1 MRRPTLGLAVM
12 ALAGTTVVPALAGNP
27 FAFEPPNPDITRAY
41 QYASMSEE
49 FCLAELEE
57 RGLPFERV
65 GPTRGV
71 DTPIRFAGAVRGID
85 FVQTFR
91 PELDPRAPATVL
103 DCRLGLAID
112 DLATILAR
120 HQVVEVEYLS
130 MWRPG
135 FTRRGVRHGAGR
147 AIDVAT
153 VKLANG
159 TQYSVQR
166 DFQGR
171 IGAQTCGYGA
181 EEPRRPTDGSALW
194 RSTVCEL
201 AELRSFNIVI
211 SPNYDWGHRDHLHLE
226 VRSGIRWFLTQ

>member
-1 MRRPTLGLAVM
+1 MRRSMLGLAVM
-12 ALAGTTVVPALAGNP
+12 ALAGTVSVPALAGNP
-27 FAFEPPNPDITRAY
+27 FAFEPPNPNITRAY
-41 QYASMSEE
+41 QYAAISEE
-49 FCLAELEE
+49 FCLAELSE
-57 RGLPFERV
+57 RGVPFERV
-65 GPTRGV
+65 APTRGV
-71 DTPIRFAGAVRGID
+71 ETPIRFAGPVRGIT

-112 DLATILAR
+112 DLAVILAR
-120 HQVVEVEYLS
+120 HQVIEVEYLS

-135 FTRRGVRHGAGR
+135 FRRPGVRHGAGR

-153 VKLANG
+153 VKLSDGAS
-159 TQYSVQR
+159 YSVQR

-181 EEPRRPTDGSALW
+181 EEPRRPTDASAFW
-194 RSTVCEL
+194 RTTVCEL
-201 AELRSFNIVI
+201 ADLRSFNIVI
-211 SPNYDWGHRDHLHLE
+211 SPNYDRGHRDHLHLE